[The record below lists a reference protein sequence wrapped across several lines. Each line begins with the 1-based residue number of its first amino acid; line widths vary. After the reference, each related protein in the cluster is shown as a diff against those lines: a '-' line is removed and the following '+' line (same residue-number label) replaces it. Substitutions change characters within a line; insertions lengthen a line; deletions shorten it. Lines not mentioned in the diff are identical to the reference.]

1 MNIQEAIEKIKEM
14 KIGGMDSDEVKKE
27 ALYIVYQIHEPQ
39 KVVVP
44 QVAVDYYERYK
55 DQLTGFD
62 EWFGDFYEDGFLA
75 EFPQGEKLAEWL
87 YDNDNDTNCQRELA
101 LATLIVNGPGA
112 VEVEQEKL
120 YEVTV
125 PGTSNYKNQKQYL
138 VKQGK
143 NWFFCGN
150 DVNRFKYQFTKG
162 QIEAAG
168 FGWVF
173 DCDGAKVVEVE

>member
-1 MNIQEAIEKIKEM
+1 MNKQEAIKRVEQMGEYERFV
-14 KIGGMDSDEVKKE
+14 DEPISKKSV
-27 ALYIVYQIHEPQ
+27 LNIISQIHESQ

-44 QVAVDYYERYK
+44 NLIGNWIEVCKTSRLGG
-55 DQLTGFD
+55 QLNT
-62 EWFGDFYEDGFLA
+62 
-75 EFPQGEKLAEWL
+75 
-87 YDNDNDTNCQRELA
+87 A
-101 LATLIVNGPGA
+101 LQGPGESFNNSEA
-112 VEVEQEKL
+112 INIWLEYPGNQEKFARAWLFGYEVEKEKL

-125 PGTSNYKNQKQYL
+125 PHTSNYKNQTQHL

-150 DVNRFKYQFTKG
+150 DVNRFKYRFTKG

-173 DCDGAKVVEVE
+173 GCNGVKIVEVDE

>member
-1 MNIQEAIEKIKEM
+1 MNKQEAIEKIKEM

-44 QVAVDYYERYK
+44 KFV
-55 DQLTGFD
+55 
-62 EWFGDFYEDGFLA
+62 
-75 EFPQGEKLAEWL
+75 AEWIESCKRSGWHL
-87 YDNDNDTNCQRELA
+87 EKALRRLDDDEEVGDWAYDENDD
-101 LATLIVNGPGA
+101 LISEKVNMVARAWLDGY
-112 VEVEQEKL
+112 EIEQEKL

>member
-14 KIGGMDSDEVKKE
+14 KIGGMFSDEVKKE
-27 ALYIVYQIHEPQ
+27 ALNIVSQIHEPQ

-44 QVAVDYYERYK
+44 KFV
-55 DQLTGFD
+55 
-62 EWFGDFYEDGFLA
+62 
-75 EFPQGEKLAEWL
+75 AEWIEYCKSNSFSL
-87 YDNDNDTNCQRELA
+87 MLA
-101 LATLIVNGPGA
+101 FEHWALSDKIRIWLIKSNNQKTFARAYLDGY
-112 VEVEQEKL
+112 EVEKEKM
-120 YEVTV
+120 YEVIIPHTN
-125 PGTSNYKNQKQYL
+125 NYKNQKQYL

-150 DVNRFKYQFTKG
+150 DVNIFKYQFTKG

-173 DCDGAKVVEVE
+173 DCDGVKVEEVE

>member
-1 MNIQEAIEKIKEM
+1 MNKQEAIKQLEWNVVRTSDFDRAEDVVVFEK
-14 KIGGMDSDEVKKE
+14 VKSV
-27 ALYIVYQIHEPQ
+27 ISRIHEPQ

-44 QVAVDYYERYK
+44 ALIGK
-55 DQLTGFD
+55 WLKTCKTSCLGGQLS
-62 EWFGDFYEDGFLA
+62 A
-75 EFPQGEKLAEWL
+75 
-87 YDNDNDTNCQRELA
+87 A
-101 LATLIVNGPGA
+101 LQGPGESFNDSEA
-112 VEVEQEKL
+112 INIWLEYPENQETFARAWLDGYEVEQEKL

-125 PGTSNYKNQKQYL
+125 PGTSNYKKQRQHL

-150 DVNRFKYQFTKG
+150 DINRFKYRFTEG

-173 DCDGAKVVEVE
+173 DCSGVKVVEVE